1 MWGGDRRT
9 GSRER
14 GAGTPVPADS
24 RPRPPLAQRVLTHA
38 RDTIDGLLAAV
49 LAAPCVVCKRITEQP
64 TRGAACQACWNTIR
78 VITPPC
84 CTSCGEPFPSD
95 RALPPD
101 PGHPIAMRAPATTMH
116 PTQSGRQCA
125 RCADCPPV
133 VDVARALGAYA
144 DTLRELV
151 HALKYD
157 GRRSLAP
164 RLAALVREHCGA
176 VLAGADAVV
185 PVPLHRRR
193 EWARGFNQA
202 DAIAGALGLPVWRLL
217 RRTRHTEPQ
226 STLAASERRRNVH
239 GAFAVRRP
247 TWSRW
252 RQTALSGACL
262 VLVDDVST
270 TGATLDACADV
281 LKAAG
286 AKEVRAVTVA
296 RAILGHTASDPRVF
310 TA

>member
-1 MWGGDRRT
+1 M
-9 GSRER
+9 
-14 GAGTPVPADS
+14 PADCG
-24 RPRPPLAQRVLTHA
+24 PRAALAQRVLTHA
-38 RDTIDGLLAAV
+38 RDTIDGLLAAI
-49 LAAPCVVCKRITEQP
+49 LAAPCVLCKGITEQP

-78 VITPPC
+78 FITPPC
-84 CTSCGEPFPSD
+84 CTSCGEPLPSD
-95 RALPPD
+95 RAQPPD
-101 PGHPIAMRAPATTMH
+101 PGHPIAMLAPATMIH
-116 PTQSGRQCA
+116 PTPSGRQCA

-157 GRRSLAP
+157 GRRSVAP

-193 EWARGFNQA
+193 EWTRGFNQA
-202 DAIAGALGLPVWRLL
+202 DAIASALGLPVWRLL
-217 RRTRHTEPQ
+217 RRTRHTDPQ
-226 STLAASERRRNVH
+226 STLAAPERRRNVH
-239 GAFAVRRP
+239 GAFALRRHAR
-247 TWSRW
+247 SRW

-296 RAILGHTASDPRVF
+296 RAILGHTASDS
-310 TA
+310 